1 MLRMDFSWKVL
12 ELVGRIPSG
21 RVTTYREIARSL
33 GNAGLSR
40 AVGNAL
46 HGNPRPV
53 ETPCHRV
60 VKSGGTLGGYSRGI
74 HEKTKLLQSEGILI
88 KDNRILDFDRIFLQ
102 LIP

>member
-12 ELVGRIPSG
+12 ELTGRIPSG
-21 RVTTYREIARSL
+21 KVTTYGEIARAL
-33 GNAGLSR
+33 GNARLSR

-60 VKSGGTLGGYSRGI
+60 VKSDGSLGGYSRGI
-74 HEKTKLLQSEGILI
+74 HEKTKLLRSEGVQIQN
-88 KDNRILDFDRIFLQ
+88 NRILNFHKLFFKLT
-102 LIP
+102 P